1 MDEHRHLVVVKIDHL
16 PFDAFSKVFLLLQFE
31 DVLKENW
38 GMKRGG
44 LYGAKFR
51 SSNKSACPFALI
63 KSSPTIILSVYPN
76 LRQ

>member
-1 MDEHRHLVVVKIDHL
+1 MDEHCHLVVVKIDHL

-38 GMKRGG
+38 GMKRAG
-44 LYGAKFR
+44 LYGSF
-51 SSNKSACPFALI
+51 NKIACPFALL
-63 KSSPTIILSVYPN
+63 KLSPTNILSVYPT

>member
-1 MDEHRHLVVVKIDHL
+1 MDKHRHLVVVKIDHL

-44 LYGAKFR
+44 LYGAKLR
-51 SSNKSACPFALI
+51 SLLAH
-63 KSSPTIILSVYPN
+63 SPS
-76 LRQ
+76 